1 MMLEK
6 ICKVLSTIIMVV
18 LLILAVLLIGPKLLG
33 FQGYAVLSG
42 SMEPDIPVGSI
53 VYDKEVE
60 PEELEVGDVITYQLS
75 DNTLV
80 THRIISI
87 DESAKEMITKGD
99 ANDVEDGAPVSYSNV
114 VGKMSFSIPLIGYIT
129 IYGKTKL
136 GIAAVCGVIVVL
148 LLVNFL
154 PEIFK
159 DEEKEESKKEQENTE
174 ENKKEETAEK

>member
-1 MMLEK
+1 MLEK

-60 PEELEVGDVITYQLS
+60 PETLKTGDVITYQLS

-87 DESAKEMITKGD
+87 DANTEEIITKGD

-114 VGKMSFSIPLIGYIT
+114 VGKMSFSVPLIGYIT

-154 PEIFK
+154 PDIFK
-159 DEEKEESKKEQENTE
+159 EDEKDDSENTE
-174 ENKKEETAEK
+174 KNKQDEKNEKEK

>member
-1 MMLEK
+1 MLEK

-60 PEELEVGDVITYQLS
+60 PETLKTGDVITYQLS

-87 DESAKEMITKGD
+87 DENVEEIITKGD
-99 ANDVEDGAPVSYSNV
+99 ANDVEDGAPVSYSKV
-114 VGKMSFSIPLIGYIT
+114 VGKMSFSVPLIGYIT

-154 PEIFK
+154 PDIFK
-159 DEEKEESKKEQENTE
+159 EDEKDSSENTE
-174 ENKKEETAEK
+174 KEK

>member
-1 MMLEK
+1 MLEK

-60 PEELEVGDVITYQLS
+60 PETLKIGDVITYQLS

-87 DESAKEMITKGD
+87 DANTEEIITKGD

-114 VGKMSFSIPLIGYIT
+114 VGKMSFSVPLIGYIT

-154 PEIFK
+154 PDIFK
-159 DEEKEESKKEQENTE
+159 EDEKDDSENTE
-174 ENKKEETAEK
+174 KNKQDKQTEKEK

>member
-1 MMLEK
+1 MLEK

-60 PEELEVGDVITYQLS
+60 PETLKTGDVITYQLS

-87 DESAKEMITKGD
+87 DENTEEIITKGD
-99 ANDVEDGAPVSYSNV
+99 ANDVEDGAPVSYSKV
-114 VGKMSFSIPLIGYIT
+114 VGKMSFSVPLIGYIT

-154 PEIFK
+154 PDIFK
-159 DEEKEESKKEQENTE
+159 EDEKDDSENTE
-174 ENKKEETAEK
+174 KEK

>member
-1 MMLEK
+1 MLEK

-60 PEELEVGDVITYQLS
+60 PETLKTGDVITYQLS

-87 DESAKEMITKGD
+87 DANTEEIITKGD

-114 VGKMSFSIPLIGYIT
+114 VGKMSFSVPLIGYIT

-154 PEIFK
+154 PDIFK
-159 DEEKEESKKEQENTE
+159 EDEKDDSENTE
-174 ENKKEETAEK
+174 KNKQDKQTEKEK